1 MCVCVCSLRLSFT
14 LNPFYWFNVSQKKT
28 ETAFNTSAGSK
39 GVGRE
44 RDIHPPTHLSSKRVA
59 AGRLADSGASERG
72 GTRLPPLPLLSGEL
86 RRYLNYDVPP
96 FLFYQIRTSLNVIP
110 LDQNLFSPVV

>member
-1 MCVCVCSLRLSFT
+1 MSL
-14 LNPFYWFNVSQKKT
+14 KKT
-28 ETAFNTSAGSK
+28 ETALNTSAGSK

-86 RRYLNYDVPP
+86 RRYLAKLIITMSHHFYFTKYVLPSILFLLIKIFSLQSYKLCIFVPYA
-96 FLFYQIRTSLNVIP
+96 LAWDTGR
-110 LDQNLFSPVV
+110 